1 MSRQITSSSPT
12 TILFYGP
19 LWFNNKNR
27 IGGSETG
34 NKRTVQILTKLGF
47 NIILLNK
54 PYFRGGLLQSLMYPI
69 KLISTYF
76 QFLWQLATKK
86 VDSFHL
92 SAYYFYLIYYECVL
106 IITSKLFGAKAVYEL
121 RAGGAEMAYNSG
133 SFFYRYVFR
142 LTIKQS
148 DKVLCQGTESIKFI
162 KSITGIDS
170 GYYPNYVM
178 DDVFIPYSVSE
189 RKPSGVIEL
198 VYFGR
203 IVPSKNIEFIL
214 EICDHLQK
222 EGVSFNMQIIGDT
235 NGNDGYLE
243 TLKTLI
249 SKYKL
254 IDSVIISPGL
264 PSEELFKVLLEK
276 HFFIFPSR
284 ELREGHSNSLTEALS
299 RGVVPIVSTAGFNR
313 SIVGDD
319 DLVIETFDAKLYA
332 DKIKNIWVSG
342 EWQEKS
348 LNCYNLIGRLF
359 TENAVTQIL
368 NDTHK
373 KDEDVY

>member
-1 MSRQITSSSPT
+1 MSQPTTTSPNT

-19 LWFNNKNR
+19 LWFNNRNR

-47 NIILLNK
+47 NTILLNK
-54 PYFRGGLLQSLMYPI
+54 PYFRGGLVQSLMYPF
-69 KLISTYF
+69 KLIFTYLKF
-76 QFLWQLATKK
+76 VWLLSTKK
-86 VDSFHL
+86 IDSFHL
-92 SAYYFYLIYYECVL
+92 SAFYFYLIYIEYLL
-106 IITSKLFGAKAVYEL
+106 IVTSKLFKILAVYEL
-121 RAGGAEMAYNSG
+121 RAGGAEMAYHDG
-133 SFFYRYVFR
+133 SSIYRYFFK
-142 LTIKQS
+142 LTIKHA

-162 KSITGIDS
+162 KKLTGVDS

-178 DDVFIPYSVSE
+178 DDVFIPYSLSK
-189 RKPSGVIEL
+189 RKPSGTIQL

-214 EICDHLQK
+214 EICNHLKK
-222 EGVSFNMQIIGDT
+222 ENVDFNMHIIGDT
-235 NGNDGYLE
+235 NGNDAYL
-243 TLKTLI
+243 TMLKTLI
-249 SKYKL
+249 TKSK
-254 IDSVIISPGL
+254 IENSVVISPGL
-264 PSEELFKVLLEK
+264 PSAALFEVLLEK

-332 DKIKNIWVSG
+332 DKIKSIWDSG
-342 EWQEKS
+342 KWQEKS
-348 LNCYNLIGRLF
+348 INCYELIGRLF
-359 TENAVTQIL
+359 TEKAVTQIL

-373 KDEDVY
+373 IDK